1 MTTGRRSPST
11 RRRAARATRS
21 VAARAAAVALVAGG
35 GALGSAARYLLSLL
49 ALRWVGGSFP
59 AGTLA
64 VNILGCLAAGVVA
77 TKVDPQ
83 GSLRI
88 FLIPGLLGGFTT
100 FSAFGLETQ
109 TLIRDGRPGLA
120 AAYVGLS
127 VGAGL
132 GAVLLGHALSR

>member
-1 MTTGRRSPST
+1 MN
-11 RRRAARATRS
+11 
-21 VAARAAAVALVAGG
+21 VLLVAGG
-35 GALGSAARYLLSLL
+35 GALGSAARYLLSLF
-49 ALRWVGGSFP
+49 ALRWGAGAFP

-64 VNILGCLAAGVVA
+64 VNVLGSFAAGIVA

-88 FLIPGLLGGFTT
+88 FLIPGVLGGFTT

-109 TLIRDGRPGLA
+109 TLLRDGRPGLA

-127 VGAGL
+127 IGAGL
-132 GAVLLGHALSR
+132 AAVLLGHALSR